1 MRTIVRFRTPSG
13 DYALPVERVIEV
25 RPAADLMPL
34 PAPRAGVAGVMP
46 RGGDVMTVLSIEGE
60 TGSHVVVIDEDGV
73 VFGLL
78 VDEVTGVHR
87 IDDEA
92 VGPPPHGQ
100 ERGVVAGVV
109 VDAGGMVLVLDTA
122 ALRGRLTA

>member
-1 MRTIVRFRTPSG
+1 MRFRTSSG

-25 RPAADLMPL
+25 RPATDLTPL
-34 PAPRAGVAGVMP
+34 PAPRPGVAGVMT

-60 TGSHVVVIDEDGV
+60 AGAHVVVVDDDGV
-73 VFGLL
+73 AFGLL
-78 VDEVTGVHR
+78 VEEVTGVHR
-87 IDDEA
+87 IDDES

-100 ERGVVAGVV
+100 ERGLVAGVV
-109 VDAGGMVLVLDTA
+109 VDAGGMVLLLDTA